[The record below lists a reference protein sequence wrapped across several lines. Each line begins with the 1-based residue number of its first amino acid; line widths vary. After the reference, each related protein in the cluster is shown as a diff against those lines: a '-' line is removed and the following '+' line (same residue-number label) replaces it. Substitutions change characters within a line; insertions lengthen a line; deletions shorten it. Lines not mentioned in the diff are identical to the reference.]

1 MPALP
6 ANYTYQAGVP
16 SPQKRKI
23 AVVFAL
29 DVRFH
34 PGFSHVLSRMKN
46 SNTNQTEEWT
56 PQIVRVPG
64 KLRSRDRKSIPNTGC
79 VGIFLIM
86 PFVHGLAAAIFVGIA
101 IFSTC
106 SAADL
111 AGDFSS
117 SALRDL
123 VGTWT
128 VEQGESM
135 SRSGGRYSRS
145 FEFLPD
151 GTVFETTSYPTSG
164 GGTSTQRR
172 KRGWTA
178 QPDKVVVAD
187 LGGAGTCGSN
197 TVEIAVP
204 FDKNRMA
211 LVETYNS
218 QDSTHTTTMFATM
231 TAPPATPG
239 GVPPS
244 GSQVPDAAARP
255 TQPPSTKILLSVTPS
270 VKNSTEGY
278 YKIQKLSLTITLKN
292 TDLKVP
298 SGPLAVN
305 FWILGKQ
312 GQGGKQFC
320 LLKSGNFSTTLGTD
334 FSNRETKTA
343 TEPTVNKLYNPAFVI
358 SSSGY
363 AEYEGW
369 IVAVKNSAGQLV
381 AVKASK
387 PDWERQLEKAA
398 VLERGAVYDLKLNK
412 LEGVRSYYYD

>member
-1 MPALP
+1 VGNRRDMVEIGSSYQPPGRAVKFIRDCRPGRVRTIVQLIRLRADLP
-6 ANYTYQAGVP
+6 A
-16 SPQKRKI
+16 
-23 AVVFAL
+23 
-29 DVRFH
+29 
-34 PGFSHVLSRMKN
+34 
-46 SNTNQTEEWT
+46 
-56 PQIVRVPG
+56 
-64 KLRSRDRKSIPNTGC
+64 
-79 VGIFLIM
+79 
-86 PFVHGLAAAIFVGIA
+86 
-101 IFSTC
+101 
-106 SAADL
+106 SAC
-111 AGDFSS
+111 
-117 SALRDL
+117 
-123 VGTWT
+123 
-128 VEQGESM
+128 
-135 SRSGGRYSRS
+135 
-145 FEFLPD
+145 
-151 GTVFETTSYPTSG
+151 PTSG

-187 LGGAGTCGSN
+187 LGGAGTGGSN

-204 FDKNRMA
+204 FDKNRLA
-211 LVETYNS
+211 LVEIYNS
-218 QDSTHTTTMFATM
+218 QNSTRTTTMFATM
-231 TAPPATPG
+231 TAPLSPPG

-292 TDLKVP
+292 TDLKVL

-343 TEPTVNKLYNPAFVI
+343 TEPMMNRFYSY
-358 SSSGY
+358 SSCHY

-369 IVAVKNSAGQLV
+369 IVVVKNSSGQLV

-387 PDWERQLEKAA
+387 PDWERQLERAA
-398 VLERGAVYDLKLNK
+398 TLERGVVYDLKLNK
-412 LEGVRSYYYD
+412 LDGMRSYYYD